1 MQKVGLISQS
11 LQNRLI
17 LQSPV
22 FVATL
27 INLYYLKNC
36 GIPAASAYFGCFMAL
51 KSDHELIPV
60 HELMSEKEVKE
71 LLQTLNLTIDSLPR
85 ILESDPQ
92 AIRLE
97 AKAGRV
103 IKIYRRDGKRE
114 TPYYRAVV
122 EG

>member
-1 MQKVGLISQS
+1 
-11 LQNRLI
+11 
-17 LQSPV
+17 
-22 FVATL
+22 
-27 INLYYLKNC
+27 
-36 GIPAASAYFGCFMAL
+36 MAL

-103 IKIYRRDGKRE
+103 IKIYRREESARPLTTE
-114 TPYYRAVV
+114 L
-122 EG
+122 